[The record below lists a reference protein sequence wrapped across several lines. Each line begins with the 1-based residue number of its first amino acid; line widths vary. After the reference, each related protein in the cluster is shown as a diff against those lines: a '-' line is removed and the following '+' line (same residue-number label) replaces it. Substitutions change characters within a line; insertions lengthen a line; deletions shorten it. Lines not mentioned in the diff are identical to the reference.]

1 LRVVWAARR
10 AGVSAAIAAALG
22 SIALFACVA
31 YGAAVSLTPAITN
44 APNELS
50 IDVNPS
56 KLVPSG
62 QSPDA
67 IAFLLPRGI
76 ALDLKSRK
84 AMCSPTQAAANA
96 CPAPAQIGFGHTVV
110 HVTGYL
116 HPGGATDVLTYIKAY
131 LGRPVFL
138 GDPASIVFEVQLLGV
153 TRVVQAL
160 QQNFGFTLQTKQT
173 ITARVFKPSSG
184 PYGLEVQ
191 LTGIPGG
198 LTLPPLVAEFVTP
211 TWTRFKL
218 QIGAVLAKRVNFTR
232 TFTVP
237 TVNGGTHTIRIP
249 DHMLVLHYL
258 LSDPPTCH
266 STWPFRLQVGFPAG
280 TRTVS
285 FEARCRKG
293 TVPLTPPPSPSP
305 PEQS

>member
-1 LRVVWAARR
+1 LRGRT
-10 AGVSAAIAAALG
+10 SAAVGAALAVL
-22 SIALFACVA
+22 ALLACAA

-44 APNELS
+44 AANELS

-62 QSPDA
+62 ESPDA
-67 IAFLLPRGI
+67 ISLELPRGI
-76 ALDLKSRK
+76 KLDVKARK
-84 AMCSPTQAAANA
+84 TVCTAAQAAADA
-96 CPAPAQIGFGHTVV
+96 CPSAAQIGFGHSVV
-110 HVTGYL
+110 HLTGYL

-131 LGRPVFL
+131 LGQPVFL
-138 GDPASIVFEVQLLGV
+138 GDPASIVLRVQLLGV

-160 QQNFGFTLQTKQT
+160 QQNFGFTLQTSQT
-173 ITARVFKPSSG
+173 ITARVIKLGSG

-198 LTLPPLVAEFVTP
+198 LSLPPLVAAFVTP

-218 QIGAVLAKRVNFTR
+218 QIGAVLAKRVNFIR

-237 TVNGGTHTIRIP
+237 TVSGGTKTIRIP

-258 LSDPPTCH
+258 LSDPPACH
-266 STWPFRLQVGFPAG
+266 LAWPFRLQVGFPAG
-280 TRTVS
+280 TQTVS
-285 FEARCRKG
+285 FKARCRNG
-293 TVPLTPPPSPSP
+293 IVPLTPPPSPSL